1 MRKEVRNNKLYF
13 DGCNMEDLA
22 RRYGTPLYVFSQ
34 NEILERFDELKTCFL
49 EKHPQNR
56 VAYAAKAFCCTAM
69 LKLVELQG
77 MCIDVV
83 SGGELFTAMKA
94 NFPAERI
101 EFNGN
106 NKSRQELELA
116 LEYGVGRIIVD
127 SLQEIDLIE
136 EICREKN
143 VTAKILFRITP
154 GVKADSHD
162 FIVTGKKDSKF
173 GIPLD
178 DEVVLPYAKKAI
190 ESKYINFLGLH
201 FHVGSQL
208 FDNSAHLQAL
218 EIVLQLAKKL
228 KEAFQFEIKEL
239 NLGGGFGITYTDEAR
254 KPYAYFLQPMI
265 EMVEKFAE
273 SEGINMPALVIEP
286 GRSIVGEAGMTLYT
300 AGAHKDIAGL
310 RNYVS
315 VDGGMTDN
323 IRTALYDAKYKAC
336 VANRVESAETKV
348 VTVCGKCCESG
359 DILIRDAV
367 LPFTRPGDIVAL
379 YSTGAYG
386 YSMASNYN
394 RNTIPGCCFC

>member
-208 FDNSAHLQAL
+208 FDNSA
-218 EIVLQLAKKL
+218 
-228 KEAFQFEIKEL
+228 AFT
-239 NLGGGFGITYTDEAR
+239 GIGDCTAACQKT
-254 KPYAYFLQPMI
+254 K
-265 EMVEKFAE
+265 
-273 SEGINMPALVIEP
+273 
-286 GRSIVGEAGMTLYT
+286 RSF
-300 AGAHKDIAGL
+300 
-310 RNYVS
+310 S
-315 VDGGMTDN
+315 V
-323 IRTALYDAKYKAC
+323 
-336 VANRVESAETKV
+336 
-348 VTVCGKCCESG
+348 
-359 DILIRDAV
+359 
-367 LPFTRPGDIVAL
+367 
-379 YSTGAYG
+379 
-386 YSMASNYN
+386 
-394 RNTIPGCCFC
+394 